1 MGLSAPLALP
11 IIGARPSEVR
21 TLIRLSVAEI
31 MKIEGERERERGTQR
46 KGRRGNSVMRG
57 QLHFRARN
65 FVVLPT

>member
-31 MKIEGERERERGTQR
+31 MKIEGAVERKRERDTRH
-46 KGRRGNSVMRG
+46 KGRESE
-57 QLHFRARN
+57 Q
-65 FVVLPT
+65 